1 MSVPFFPF
9 FAINIVMR
17 TDEKYQ
23 HDSTTVIYH
32 HKISL
37 PCRNVAEKHEAI
49 NVWPEDDADSNF
61 LGMVCIRVA
70 DNTVSHP
77 RRPSSSVVYCTYCSS
92 PCYARFS
99 GDSHDIQFVTP
110 NQHKMA
116 AYKYKMATL
125 YVSRR

>member
-1 MSVPFFPF
+1 M
-9 FAINIVMR
+9 
-17 TDEKYQ
+17 
-23 HDSTTVIYH
+23 
-32 HKISL
+32 
-37 PCRNVAEKHEAI
+37 AEKHDVI
-49 NVWPEDDADSNF
+49 NVRPEDDADSNF
-61 LGMVCIRVA
+61 LGRVSIKVA

-77 RRPSSSVVYCTYCSS
+77 RGPSSSVVYCTYCSS
-92 PCYARFS
+92 PCYAPFS